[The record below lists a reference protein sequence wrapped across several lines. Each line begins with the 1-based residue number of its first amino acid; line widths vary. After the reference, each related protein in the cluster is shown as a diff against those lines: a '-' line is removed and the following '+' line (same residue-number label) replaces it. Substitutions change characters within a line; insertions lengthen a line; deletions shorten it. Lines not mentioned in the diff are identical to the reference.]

1 MIQKK
6 VVIISDISTKLNL
19 DNISNIEELG
29 GDLAKSDEQKLM
41 SSIIEGD
48 KETLD
53 ESKLINE
60 SINQGLNSF
69 TPDAI
74 FENLVTDYKA
84 AKNIYGKSFLRHITD
99 EDDASLER
107 NTKIP
112 EFQRKIKRV
121 IDEKIEKLKAKKI
134 LDKELKLTEK
144 AFSLASVKLY
154 LDELNILRA
163 KGIVGYRIN
172 RKESNYGGQKDY
184 RDYRKGDR
192 YKDLALKRT
201 IRKTVRRGH
210 KKIKK
215 EDLSVFE
222 REARGKVYIVY
233 ALDSSGSMKGSK
245 IDLCKKAGIALAYQA
260 INENDKIGLLV
271 FGSQISN
278 EIRPTS
284 DFEYILKEI
293 TKISP
298 RKETDIASTILRSIE
313 LFPDGEELA
322 RDIVQIGDGKLYIV
336 KNLENLDNIV
346 LEDYYSLI

>member
-74 FENLVTDYKA
+74 FENLV
-84 AKNIYGKSFLRHITD
+84 
-99 EDDASLER
+99 
-107 NTKIP
+107 
-112 EFQRKIKRV
+112 
-121 IDEKIEKLKAKKI
+121 
-134 LDKELKLTEK
+134 
-144 AFSLASVKLY
+144 
-154 LDELNILRA
+154 
-163 KGIVGYRIN
+163 
-172 RKESNYGGQKDY
+172 KDY

-313 LFPDGEELA
+313 LFPDEEVTKHLIIITDGMPTIGDEPEKETLNATSIARYAGITVSVIGINLNEEGEKLA

-336 KNLENLDNIV
+336 KNLENLDSIV